1 MEVLKKLMSPY
12 LFGENE
18 ERLYEVL
25 GQSVYEKNKK
35 LVEIAKFKEYVKTYA
50 I

>member
-1 MEVLKKLMSPY
+1 MLKRLIAPY

-18 ERLYEVL
+18 EKLSEVL
-25 GQSVYEKNKK
+25 GQSAYEKNKK
-35 LVEIAKFKEYVKTYA
+35 LVEIAKLKEYVKTYA